1 MWHVLEHHLCPQLDK
16 SMDEAGP
23 SLNGIYHSLERD
35 FSAGGNRKGK
45 RARVDKEDE
54 EIEFEE
60 SEDGE
65 EEVEFD
71 DASSGAEDDNGHDV
85 SLDGLNANNDGN
97 GDEIMG
103 TSTRVEEDIEVSGTV
118 QQGRE
123 MSERLF

>member
-1 MWHVLEHHLCPQLDK
+1 
-16 SMDEAGP
+16 MDEVGP
-23 SLNGIYHSLERD
+23 SLNGIYQSLERN

-45 RARVDKEDE
+45 RSRVDKEDE

-85 SLDGLNANNDGN
+85 SIDGLNANNDDN
-97 GDEIMG
+97 GDELMG
-103 TSTRVEEDIEVSGTV
+103 TSTRVEEDIEASVFLTF
-118 QQGRE
+118 E
-123 MSERLF
+123 H